1 MRNIGL
7 VSVVTMG
14 SRVLGLGRDMLTTA
28 VFGASGLN
36 SAFVT
41 AFTLPNLFRRL
52 LGEGALTAALVPTL
66 HEEAER
72 GRREGAYALLSQVAS
87 WLLVVTGVLVTVAM
101 IGLAMLAR
109 SGDALAGWGVPAGA
123 LARWVT
129 AAELAVVLFPYL
141 VLVCLAAAFSATLQ
155 TFGRFLEPALSPV
168 WLNLSMI
175 GLLGG
180 AVWLGWAREES
191 GRMWWLCAG
200 VLLGGFLQM
209 LVPALALVRAGW
221 RPRFDLGRS
230 AGLRQIA
237 LLMGPTVLGSA
248 IYLVNMAVSRMFGLS
263 INEAA
268 ATVLNLSTRLMEL
281 PIGVFAIAISTV
293 VFPQIARHAAR
304 GEGAELAG
312 AYRRGMRLILLIN
325 VPAAVGMAVLAAP
338 VVRLL
343 FERGAFAE
351 GDPTMGP
358 VVMVCALG
366 LPFLSFVSLALR
378 AFYARKDTSTPV
390 RAAGWS
396 FAVNVAASLALM
408 GPWST
413 VGLALA
419 GTLAVMVQAFYL
431 QGRLTAVWPELAF
444 GHLARDLA
452 KVVVASVFMGVAVA
466 AAWRGWSSQAG
477 DGVLLLAAGLALCIG
492 LGVLVYGAAAWV
504 LRVEGRDELAALL
517 KRRGRA

>member
-72 GRREGAYALLSQVAS
+72 GRREGAHRLLSQVSS
-87 WLLVVTGVLVTVAM
+87 WLLVITGALV
-101 IGLAMLAR
+101 GLAMVGMAVLAR
-109 SGDALAGWGVPAGA
+109 SGDVLAGWGVSAEA
-123 LARWVT
+123 AARWVT
-129 AAELAVVLFPYL
+129 AARLAVVLFPYL
-141 VLVCLAAAFSATLQ
+141 VFVCLAAAFSATLQ

-180 AVWLGWAREES
+180 AVWLGWSDAES
-191 GRMWWLCAG
+191 GRMIWLCAG

-209 LVPALALVRAGW
+209 LVPALALVREGW
-221 RPRFDLGRS
+221 RPCFDLGRS
-230 AGLRQIA
+230 DGVRQIA

-248 IYLVNMAVSRMFGLS
+248 IYLVNMAVSRAFGLS

-304 GEGAELAG
+304 GEATELAE

-325 VPAAVGMAVLAAP
+325 VPAAAGMAVLAEP

-343 FERGAFAE
+343 FQRGAFAE
-351 GDPTMGP
+351 GDPAMVP
-358 VVMVCALG
+358 VVMVCAAG
-366 LPFLSFVSLALR
+366 LPFLSFVSLVLR
-378 AFYARKDTSTPV
+378 AFYARKDTATPV

-396 FAVNVAASLALM
+396 FAVNVVASLLLM
-408 GPWST
+408 RLFST
-413 VGLALA
+413 VGLAAA
-419 GTLAVMVQAFYL
+419 GTLAVLVQAFYL
-431 QGRLTAVWPELAF
+431 QRRLTAVWPELAF
-444 GHLARDLA
+444 RHLARELI
-452 KVVVASVFMGVAVA
+452 KVTSASVVMGIAVFAGWSGWVAVA
-466 AAWRGWSSQAG
+466 GRGPVALIAG
-477 DGVLLLAAGLALCIG
+477 VALSIA
-492 LGVLVYGAAAWV
+492 LGVAVYGAAVWM
-504 LRVEGRDELAALL
+504 LRIEGRDEVMALI
-517 KRRGRA
+517 KRRLGR